1 MIIPPEIQPAVA
13 QLVED
18 KRRLERRVEQQNKRI
33 AELQARVRQQQQS
46 QRDKRDDEQRRA
58 RQAWQDAARVFG

>member
-1 MIIPPEIQPAVA
+1 MIIPAEVRCEVA